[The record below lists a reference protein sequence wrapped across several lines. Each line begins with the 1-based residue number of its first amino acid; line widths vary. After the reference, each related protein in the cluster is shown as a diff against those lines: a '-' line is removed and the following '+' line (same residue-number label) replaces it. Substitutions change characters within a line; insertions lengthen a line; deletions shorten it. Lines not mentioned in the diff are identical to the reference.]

1 MQTLAPSEFK
11 NCCATL
17 YEDKALQFLL
27 GPSLHPGGLG
37 LTRRLA
43 DRMRLSSAD
52 TVLDAACGL
61 GESTRFLAEEYGCT
75 VFGLDLSRTILDKT
89 VSKGDTRQP
98 SFLVGDGEQ
107 LPFKDNTFSA
117 AISECSLCLTP
128 DSRSELREI
137 SRSLRSNGKIGIT
150 DIVTMGKLPSELEE
164 VLMRFLCIS
173 TSSSVSAY
181 QRSLELEGFERIE
194 VSDESQSL
202 RELLETIKKRLLLAE
217 LLTSV
222 GKLSIDRAKLDH
234 GKRLVS
240 LSRSAVDQ
248 KRLGYAMITAQKPTA

>member
-1 MQTLAPSEFK
+1 
-11 NCCATL
+11 
-17 YEDKALQFLL
+17 
-27 GPSLHPGGLG
+27 
-37 LTRRLA
+37 
-43 DRMRLSSAD
+43 MRLSATD

-61 GESTRFLAEEYGCT
+61 GESARFLAGEYGCT
-75 VFGLDLSRTILDKT
+75 VFGLDLYRTILDNMR
-89 VSKGDTRQP
+89 SKDETRFP

-128 DSRSELREI
+128 NSRNELREI
-137 SRSLRSNGKIGIT
+137 SRTLRPSGKIGIT
-150 DIVTMGKLPSELEE
+150 DIVTMGNLPSELEE
-164 VLMRFLCIS
+164 TLMRFLCIS
-173 TSSSVSAY
+173 TSASVSAY

-194 VSDESQSL
+194 VSDESESL

-222 GKLSIDRAKLDH
+222 GKLSLDRAKLDQ

-240 LSRSAVDQ
+240 LSRNALDQ
-248 KRLGYAMITAQKPTA
+248 SSLGYAMITAQKPTA